1 MMTQITAPELLF
13 LGEYLRSCRST
24 TNFIRSCTQ
33 VITDPQL
40 RSFCDQLARDN
51 QIQEAR
57 LAQFLGVNLQ

>member
-24 TNFIRSCTQ
+24 TNFLRSCTQ
-33 VITDPQL
+33 VVTDPQL
-40 RSFCDQLARDN
+40 RSFCDQMAREH

-57 LAQFLGVNLQ
+57 FGQFLGINLQ